1 MLSMSYELVP
11 NSFFGALEHIMCV
24 FRCYSAAS
32 HANVSRNE
40 GKKQKNTQIRMQSSV
55 VRVNLSCKG
64 PLLEQK

>member
-11 NSFFGALEHIMCV
+11 NSFFGALEHIMRV

-40 GKKQKNTQIRMQSSV
+40 GKKQKIHRYECNRPSSV
-55 VRVNLSCKG
+55 
-64 PLLEQK
+64 